1 MILQELL
8 KTCTDQDFKRIVKIW
23 NDKTTKE
30 QLKEFCEM
38 LLTLTPNHSD
48 DILIAIKYLEEGK
61 AFVDAN
67 LYHKK
72 EFMEKVAYITDKVIM
87 PVGANANRKTIDEYL
102 EVTQNLVPESYAYE
116 FSEWEDILGAE
127 VYEGNYFRFG
137 RVNFL
142 AAVFYEL
149 SFNGFTREEQNERRA
164 DLDKSI
170 AEMEQITALP
180 PEEQRKYMHT
190 LDELEIEDERT
201 PEEKKEERRLMML
214 NCAYY
219 RWSVLNELRHF
230 TD

>member
-102 EVTQNLVPESYAYE
+102 EVT
-116 FSEWEDILGAE
+116 
-127 VYEGNYFRFG
+127 
-137 RVNFL
+137 
-142 AAVFYEL
+142 
-149 SFNGFTREEQNERRA
+149 
-164 DLDKSI
+164 
-170 AEMEQITALP
+170 
-180 PEEQRKYMHT
+180 
-190 LDELEIEDERT
+190 
-201 PEEKKEERRLMML
+201 
-214 NCAYY
+214 
-219 RWSVLNELRHF
+219 
-230 TD
+230 